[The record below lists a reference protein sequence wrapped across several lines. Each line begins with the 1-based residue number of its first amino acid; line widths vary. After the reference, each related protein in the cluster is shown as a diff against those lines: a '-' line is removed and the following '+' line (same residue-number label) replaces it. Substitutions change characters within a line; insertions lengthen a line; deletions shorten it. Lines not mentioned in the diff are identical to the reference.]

1 MTTAQ
6 SQGSPITMI
15 DRVASLLQVFDGQP
29 RLTLAQIARQA
40 ELPRSSAHRILQRL
54 VELGWL
60 EREGYQYRLGL
71 RMFELGS
78 KVVQRERLHQA
89 CLPFMYALHRSTGLT
104 VHLSALVSGEVLHLE
119 RIGDWPK
126 KGEGWRLGARQPAVH
141 SAAGRAILAQLDEA
155 QWPELAFPPA
165 ATVYGSHTMA
175 QLRRDLERVR
185 DRGGVALDVQG
196 CSAGV
201 TAVAAAIGPPAG
213 NLRAALSLCGPAE
226 TTPTQEAGD
235 TVRIAAM
242 DIWYAASGVARRPTR
257 PARRHDHPRGTARRH
272 QPRLLTPPPPEAT
285 A

>member
-6 SQGSPITMI
+6 SHGTPITMI

-54 VELGWL
+54 VELGWV

-104 VHLSALVSGEVLHLE
+104 VHLSALVSDEVLHLE
-119 RIGDWPK
+119 RIGDWPE
-126 KGEGWRLGARQPAVH
+126 KGEGWRLGARQPATH
-141 SAAGRAILAQLDEA
+141 SAAGRAILARLPESE
-155 QWPELAFPPA
+155 WPELAVTPP
-165 ATVYGSHTMA
+165 ATVYGIRTLA

-185 DRGGVALDVQG
+185 DRGGVAVDVQG
-196 CSAGV
+196 CSAGI
-201 TAVAAAIGPPAG
+201 TAVAAPIGPSG
-213 NLRAALSLCGPAE
+213 GKLRAALSLCGPAE
-226 TTPTQEAGD
+226 AMPAQESGD
-235 TVRIAAM
+235 AVRIAAM
-242 DIWYAASGVARRPTR
+242 DIWYAASGMARRP
-257 PARRHDHPRGTARRH
+257 ARSAAHPVAASHPRPRKGTGD
-272 QPRLLTPPPPEAT
+272 P
-285 A
+285 